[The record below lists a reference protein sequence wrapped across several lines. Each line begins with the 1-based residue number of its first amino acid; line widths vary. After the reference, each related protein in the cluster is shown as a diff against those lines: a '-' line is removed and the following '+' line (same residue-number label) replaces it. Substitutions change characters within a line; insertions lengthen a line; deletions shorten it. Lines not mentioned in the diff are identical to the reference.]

1 MSKTATKELL
11 THTVDKQIQNYVAL
25 RDRIK
30 EMDEA
35 HKVKLKPFKDAL
47 EELNGKLLE
56 FLEASGTEAVK
67 TKYGTCYSSVRY
79 TASLPNAQDF
89 MDFVINN
96 ERFELLDKK
105 ANSTAVRAYVEEVGA
120 LPPGCQLSAL
130 RTAGVRRG
138 KGDDDAND

>member
-1 MSKTATKELL
+1 MAKTATKEVL
-11 THTVDKQIQNYVAL
+11 TPTMDKRISQYVAL

-30 EMDEA
+30 EMKEA
-35 HKVKLKPFKDAL
+35 HEAAVKPFKDAL
-47 EELNGKLLE
+47 EELNGVLLQ
-56 FLEASGTEAVK
+56 FLEDSGTEAVK

-89 MDFVINN
+89 MSFVINN

-105 ANSTAVRAYVEEVGA
+105 ANSTAVRAYVEETGN
-120 LPPGCQLSAL
+120 LPPGCHLSAL

-138 KGDDDAND
+138 KGDTDDE